1 MHDAA
6 RSESIES
13 APLRNS
19 RVGEERLDS
28 ENAQAFAAVQAL
40 LIGDERGE
48 LAALRNRIDRIERSD
63 ADTDLRREQVAAVL
77 ADALKQ
83 ANLKD
88 GDKIGEVLGPSIG
101 EGIRHQLKNERPA
114 MVAALVPMVGT
125 LVAGAVAEAMDKL
138 SNGINHRMDRLF
150 SLDGLKLAT
159 RAKLGGGSL
168 HDALVADMRRAAVE
182 RLFLFN
188 RITNRLDFTW
198 PDREEGLALSDR
210 TADEILHGVLGLSG
224 DILVPGDH
232 ALRSVVIGDRHL
244 VLRAGVTHTVVIEV
258 SGALTDTRRAT
269 LGEACFEMLDF
280 VSNLTDDI
288 EGAEIDEEVIAP
300 FAARLVYEADA
311 TPRVDLAP
319 RRFNPALVLGVL
331 LGLALIAFIGWR
343 LYDGWRI
350 GNRAAAVETHIEQAF
365 APGSLMLSVAPDRSE
380 GTISVLGVALAAANR
395 TTLEARAIELA
406 NPYTLD
412 FEFIAADPAA
422 AGASLA
428 MVRTEIDD
436 LRRSTTLTGDA
447 LSAIDRKAGN
457 AAQALRV
464 LRDPARLLAQWID
477 TNAIFFTIGSE
488 YAAPSGANAALDAL
502 AAHLARAPDRPLRVI
517 GYADATGSPDTNL
530 RAATARAAT
539 VATAL
544 ETRGIPTERLI
555 VLGRTG
561 PETAISPRNGT
572 GSPNRRVQFELGFV
586 GEAR

>member
-83 ANLKD
+83 ASLKD

-447 LSAIDRKAGN
+447 LSTIDRKAGN

-561 PETAISPRNGT
+561 SETAISPRNGT